1 MPPAGLELAL
11 LAPKL
16 PHTYALYLA
25 ATGIC
30 DCGVTSLKMTGCE
43 GKFDSEMNIAIEQ
56 RKAMSEST
64 LLECRYHA
72 YVV

>member
-25 ATGIC
+25 ATGFG
-30 DCGVTSLKMTGCE
+30 DCGVTSLKMTDWE
-43 GKFDSEMNIAIEQ
+43 RKFDSEMNIAIEQ
-56 RKAMSEST
+56 MKAMCECT
-64 LLECRYHA
+64 LL
-72 YVV
+72 